1 MTEDEIYQ
9 EIRGYAEEFV
19 VRQGGELRSRQIDAV
34 LRAVAKFLAPQ
45 PNIMEPEVLR
55 ALEAARKGEP

>member
-19 VRQGGELRSRQIDAV
+19 IRQGGELCSRQIDAV

-45 PNIMEPEVLR
+45 RQLSEIVTVKTE
-55 ALEAARKGEP
+55 GEIS